1 MTRKLMNIGLMIG
14 VVALGATLHA
24 QGRGVRLLGTQA
36 GRPGKIVKGAP
47 YSADVSNETTRTLA
61 DGNTIHQTSSGRI
74 YRDGE
79 GRTREEPSL
88 QVLGSAVPGGNVP
101 QLAFIYDP
109 VAGVSYV
116 LNLMNRT
123 ATRTVW
129 PQPPAGGP
137 VNQPNGP
144 PRPAPLNT
152 RNESLGTQVIAS
164 VLAEGTRTTLTIPA
178 GQIGNT
184 QPIAV
189 VSERWYSP
197 DLQVVVFS
205 KRSDPR
211 AGDTVYQLTNI
222 NRSEPPAA
230 LFAVPA
236 EFQISDVKPRMGMR
250 PPGRPAQ

>member
-1 MTRKLMNIGLMIG
+1 MGRKLLKISVMIGAIGL
-14 VVALGATLHA
+14 VSTLHA
-24 QGRGVRLLGTQA
+24 QGRGIRLLGTQA

-61 DGNTIHQTSSGRI
+61 DGNTIHQTSSGRV

-88 QVLGSAVPGGNVP
+88 QALGSAAIGGSAP

-109 VAGVSYV
+109 VASVSYV
-116 LNLMNRT
+116 LNLMKHT

-129 PQPPAGGP
+129 PQQPLGGP
-137 VNQPNGP
+137 VNQPNRQ
-144 PRPAPLNT
+144 PRPAQAYT
-152 RNESLGTQVIAS
+152 KKESLGTQVMGGLVAD
-164 VLAEGTRTTLTIPA
+164 VTRTTQTIPA
-178 GQIGNT
+178 GQIGNA

-197 DLQVVVFS
+197 DLQVVFFS

-211 AGDTVYQLTNI
+211 SGETIYQLTNV
-222 NRSEPPAA
+222 NRSEPPAS
-230 LFAVPA
+230 LFTVPGD
-236 EFQISDVKPRMGMR
+236 FQISDAKPQMR
-250 PPGRPAQ
+250 LPGGAQ